1 MSRVTEQTRLSEQP
15 QVLWAIAI
23 AVPVTVAAGV
33 LTMAKLEQLQKLN
46 EPVVSK
52 PIVNSIHAIG
62 RLEPQ
67 GEVIK
72 LSAPAGV
79 QGGTRVEQLFVKEGE
94 RVKKGQI
101 IAILDNFENNKA
113 AVEQARANLLEARA
127 NWVQVKAGIP
137 RDIQAQ
143 KAVIARLQAQ
153 LRGESVAQQ
162 ATINRIEAQLRGQ
175 QDIFRASIARIQ
187 AEQRNALVDARRYD
201 FLYKEGAISQ
211 QERDRR
217 RLSAIAITQQLAESQ
232 ANRRQTIATLQQQI
246 AEAKVTR
253 DKTIAILQQQIDEEK
268 AKLQRL
274 LEVNPASIQLAQAQV
289 VNAIANLKKAEAQLE
304 LSYVKAPI
312 NGEILKIH
320 TKSGEN
326 ISVNGIAEIGRTDRM
341 MVVAEVSEDSI
352 GKVRLGQE
360 ATVVSDNGA
369 FSGELQGTVAEIGR
383 KIGKKDVLNT
393 DPAADVDA
401 RVVEVKIALSPAD
414 SAKVAGLTYAKV
426 IVGIKI

>member
-1 MSRVTEQTRLSEQP
+1 
-15 QVLWAIAI
+15 
-23 AVPVTVAAGV
+23 
-33 LTMAKLEQLQKLN
+33 
-46 EPVVSK
+46 
-52 PIVNSIHAIG
+52 
-62 RLEPQ
+62 LEPQ
-67 GEVIK
+67 GEVIR

-101 IAILDNFENNKA
+101 IAILDNFQNNKA

-127 NWVQVKAGIP
+127 NWTQVKAGIP

-153 LRGESVAQQ
+153 LRGESVAQL

-175 QDIFRASIARIQ
+175 QDIFRTSIARIQ

-352 GKVRLGQE
+352 AKVRLGQE

-369 FSGELQGTVAEIGR
+369 FSGELEGTVAEIGR

>member
-67 GEVIK
+67 GEVIR

-101 IAILDNFENNKA
+101 IAILDNFQNNKA

-127 NWVQVKAGIP
+127 NWTQVKAGIP

-232 ANRRQTIATLQQQI
+232 ANHRQTIATLQQQI

-352 GKVRLGQE
+352 AKVRLGQE

>member
-1 MSRVTEQTRLSEQP
+1 MSRAREETRLNEQP

-23 AVPVTVAAGV
+23 VLPVSVAAGV

-46 EPVVSK
+46 EPVTSK
-52 PIVNSIHAIG
+52 PVVNSIHAMG

-94 RVKKGQI
+94 RVKKGQV
-101 IAILDNFENNKA
+101 IAILDNFATNT
-113 AVEQARANLLEARA
+113 AVVEEARARLLEARA
-127 NWVQVKAGIP
+127 NWAQVKAGMP

-153 LRGESVAQQ
+153 LRGEAVAQQ
-162 ATINRIEAQLRGQ
+162 ALINRVEAELRGQ
-175 QDIFRASIARIQ
+175 QDVFRATVARIQ
-187 AEQRNALVDARRYD
+187 AEQRNALVDAQRYE
-201 FLYKEGAISQ
+201 FLYTEGAISQ

-217 RLSAIAITQQLAESQ
+217 RLSATTTTQQLAESQ
-232 ANRRQTIATLQQQI
+232 ASRRQVIATLQQQV
-246 AEAKVTR
+246 AEAKVNR
-253 DKTIAILQQQIDEEK
+253 DKTIAILQQQIDEERTR
-268 AKLQRL
+268 LQRIQ
-274 LEVNPASIQLAQAQV
+274 EVSPNSMQIAQAQV
-289 VNAIANLKKAEAQLE
+289 VNAIATLKKAEAQLR
-304 LSYVKAPI
+304 LSYLKAPI
-312 NGEILKIH
+312 AGEILKIH
-320 TKSGEN
+320 TKSGETM
-326 ISVNGIAEIGRTDRM
+326 SVDGIAEIGRTDQM

-360 ATVVSDNGA
+360 VTITSDNGA

-383 KIGKKDVLNT
+383 KVGKKDVLNT

-401 RVVEVKIALSPAD
+401 RVVEVKIALSPSD

-426 IVGIKI
+426 VVGIKI